1 MAFQEDDPFAVSQPL
16 QIQAILNGL
25 LNKRTLV
32 RLDVPGHTA
41 SIISTLLALD
51 KRTGAV
57 LLDNASE
64 DEVNAQLLRARSV
77 RLQGTL
83 DRVMIEF
90 SGPLSPAQH
99 GGRPALSMAAPTR
112 IRRMQRRDSFRVD
125 IPPSNPAG
133 CLIDDRL
140 LPSGRARFRMLDLSA
155 GGVRLADPEGLLSKM
170 DIGTILPDCT
180 LDLPGADPVDVSV
193 RLLRHAQLI
202 QENGKPLHA
211 VAFRFFNLPGNR
223 QITIQQFIGV
233 LERAVIAR
241 RWGNE

>member
-16 QIQAILNGL
+16 QIQAILSGL

-32 RLDVPGHTA
+32 HLDVPGHTV
-41 SIISTLLALD
+41 STISTLLGID
-51 KRTGAV
+51 RKSGAV

-64 DEVNAQLLRARSV
+64 DEVNAQLLRAHSV
-77 RLQGTL
+77 RLKGTL

-90 SGPLSPAQH
+90 TGPLSAAQY
-99 GGRPALSMAAPTR
+99 GGRPALSMAAPQK

-125 IPPSNPAG
+125 IPASNPAA
-133 CLIDDRL
+133 CLIEDAS
-140 LPSGRARFRMLDLSA
+140 LPAGKARFRMLDLSA
-155 GGVRLADPEGLLSKM
+155 GGVRLADTLGLLAKAPV
-170 DIGTILPDCT
+170 GATLAATLELPHDDPIPVT
-180 LDLPGADPVDVSV
+180 L

-211 VAFRFFNLPGNR
+211 AAFRFFDLPGNR
-223 QITIQQFIGV
+223 QVAIQQFIGV
-233 LERAVIAR
+233 LERAIIAR

>member
-1 MAFQEDDPFAVSQPL
+1 MAFQEDDPFAVTQPL

-32 RLDVPGHTA
+32 HLDIPGHTVA
-41 SIISTLLALD
+41 VISTLLAID
-51 KRTGAV
+51 RKSGAV

-64 DEVNAQLLRARSV
+64 DEINAQLLRARSV

-90 SGPLSPAQH
+90 TGPLTPAHH
-99 GGRPALSMAAPTR
+99 GGRPALSMASPQK
-112 IRRMQRRDSFRVD
+112 IRRMQRRDFFRVD
-125 IPPSNPAG
+125 IPASSPAA
-133 CLIDDRL
+133 CRIEDSS
-140 LPSGRARFRMLDLSA
+140 LPDGKAHFRILDLSA
-155 GGVRLADPEGLLSKM
+155 GGVRLADPQGLLSNAPM
-170 DIGTILPDCT
+170 STMLACTLELPDE
-180 LDLPGADPVDVSV
+180 DPVPITL

-211 VAFRFFNLPGNR
+211 AAFRFFNLPVNR
-223 QITIQQFIGV
+223 QVTIQQFIGV
-233 LERAVIAR
+233 LERAIIAR

>member
-32 RLDVPGHTA
+32 RLDIPGHTV
-41 SIISTLLALD
+41 SIISTLLGID
-51 KRTGAV
+51 RKSGAV

-64 DEVNAQLLRARSV
+64 DEVNAQLLRAHSV

-90 SGPLSPAQH
+90 AGPLSPSQC
-99 GGRPALSMAAPTR
+99 GGRPALSMAAPR
-112 IRRMQRRDSFRVD
+112 KIRRMQRRDFFRVD
-125 IPPSNPAG
+125 IPASNPAA
-133 CLIDDRL
+133 CLIDDPS
-140 LPSGRARFRMLDLSA
+140 LPAGKACFRMLDLSA
-155 GGVRLADPEGLLSKM
+155 GGVRLADTQGLLAKAPV
-170 DIGTILPDCT
+170 GTMLAGMLELPD
-180 LDLPGADPVDVSV
+180 DDPVPVTL

-211 VAFRFFNLPGNR
+211 AAFRFFNLPGNR
-223 QITIQQFIGV
+223 QVTIQQFIGV
-233 LERAVIAR
+233 LERAIIAR